1 MYFPVDGDRDFFLRI
16 ASPATEIHIPEIY
29 GCTDNDYRDGIHVVP
44 RKGIL
49 SHALRFDEKEMFNLG
64 VGSKSESRTGRIISL
79 QRIRLSFELS
89 VLQEPVE
96 VVLVVG

>member
-1 MYFPVDGDRDFFLRI
+1 MDGDRDFFLRI
-16 ASPATEIHIPEIY
+16 ASPTTEIHTPEIY

-49 SHALRFDEKEMFNLG
+49 SHAVRYDEKEMFNLG
-64 VGSKSESRTGRIISL
+64 VGSKSESRTGRINSV

-96 VVLVVG
+96 MDLVVV